1 MSSFGFRPHFSQ
13 HLDLSPDE
21 ARNKLVNA
29 VRESGEGFEVRSFPG
44 FVCLRVPPSDRHC
57 WSPRL
62 NVAFDPDDRGG
73 TRVEG
78 IYGPNANVW
87 SLFLYGYLII
97 GSAGLF
103 GGCIGFAQHALGRPC
118 WGLWIFW
125 VSLGLALAL
134 WILAQFGQK
143 VGAHQTYRLHH
154 VYESA
159 MGRTEELH

>member
-13 HLDLSPDE
+13 ELTLAPDA
-21 ARNKLVNA
+21 AREKLVRA
-29 VRESGEGFEVRSFPG
+29 VQADEEDFEVKSFPG
-44 FVCLRVPPSDRHC
+44 FVCLRIPPAERHF

-62 NVAFDPDDRGG
+62 NVSLEGRDEGG

-97 GSAGLF
+97 GSIALF
-103 GGCIGFAQHALGRPC
+103 GGCIGFAQRALDKSC
-118 WGLWIFW
+118 WGLWIMW
-125 VSLGLALAL
+125 VALGLCAAL

-143 VGAHQTYRLHH
+143 IGAHQTYRLHQL
-154 VYESA
+154 YESA
-159 MGRTEELH
+159 MGRTEDLH